1 MMCAPRPCMKGSPGA
16 PAQLV
21 LAVALWLAASGAWAG
36 PTVPPGALHG
46 KADDAQTITPQ
57 RARSLFYL
65 HCAGCHR
72 FDGGGAPAFGVPSMV
87 NTLGR
92 YQLTARGRAYLVQ
105 VPGAR
110 NASVT
115 DAELAAMTNWQMQAF
130 SAATAPKDFKPY
142 TTEEVRRWR
151 HQPPADI
158 AAARAEILA
167 ELPVSPTYESK

>member
-1 MMCAPRPCMKGSPGA
+1 MKGSSGA

-21 LAVALWLAASGAWAG
+21 LAVALWLAASGTWAG
-36 PTVPPGALHG
+36 STASQAASHV
-46 KADDAQTITPQ
+46 KTDDAQTITPE

-72 FDGGGAPAFGVPSMV
+72 FDGSGTPAFGVPSMV

-110 NASVT
+110 NANVT

-130 SAATAPKDFKPY
+130 SAATTPKDFKPY

-151 HQPPADI
+151 HNPPADI
-158 AAARAEILA
+158 AGARAEILA
-167 ELPVSPTYESK
+167 ELPVAPTDNPQ

>member
-1 MMCAPRPCMKGSPGA
+1 
-16 PAQLV
+16 
-21 LAVALWLAASGAWAG
+21 
-36 PTVPPGALHG
+36 
-46 KADDAQTITPQ
+46 
-57 RARSLFYL
+57 
-65 HCAGCHR
+65 
-72 FDGGGAPAFGVPSMV
+72 MV

-130 SAATAPKDFKPY
+130 SAATTPKDFKPY

-151 HQPPADI
+151 HHPPADI
-158 AAARAEILA
+158 AGARAEILA
-167 ELPVSPTYESK
+167 ELPVFPTYESN